1 MIKRQISEKCI
12 ELAKQY
18 PVLSMTGPR
27 QSGKTTLAKTLF
39 KDKEYVNFEDPDI
52 RTQALD
58 DPRGFLGNY
67 PDGAVFDEVQRVPQ
81 MLSYI
86 QSIVDKS
93 KKKGL
98 FILTGSQQLEV
109 SRAVT
114 QSLAGRTALIKLLP
128 LSIEELRASK
138 PSQVHNLEKLILKGF
153 YPRLYK
159 EKMDPANYYMNYFE
173 TYVQR
178 DLRQISQIEDLHH
191 FEKFVKLLA
200 SRVGQIL
207 SYSGIANDLGVSQP
221 TIKKWISILEA
232 SFIIYLHKP
241 YFANIGKRL
250 IKSPKIYFID
260 TGLLAYLL
268 GISDEKE
275 LKQHHLRGGI
285 FENLVISEFLKHRY
299 NLALT
304 PNLYFLR
311 DKTGNE
317 VDLVRENALNLDL
330 IEIKSSQTIEKSLVK
345 NLNASKIWPKVKVGK
360 KIAVYAGTKS
370 FNIFDTRVIPWTN
383 MSEVL

>member
-1 MIKRQISEKCI
+1 MIKRQISDKCLK
-12 ELAKQY
+12 LAKQY
-18 PVLSMTGPR
+18 PVLSITGPR
-27 QSGKTTLAKTLF
+27 QSGKTTLAKALF
-39 KDKEYVNFEDPDI
+39 NNKEYVNFEDPDI
-52 RTQALD
+52 RAQALE

-67 PDGAVFDEVQRVPQ
+67 PRGAVFDEIQRVPQ

-86 QSIVDKS
+86 QSIVDRS
-93 KKKGL
+93 GKKGL
-98 FILTGSQQLEV
+98 FILTGSQQFEV

-128 LSIEELRASK
+128 LSMEELRTAR
-138 PSQVHNLEKLILKGF
+138 PSYVRNLEKMILKGF
-153 YPRLYK
+153 YPRIYR
-159 EKMDPANYYMNYFE
+159 EKMDPTSYYMNYFE

-191 FEKFVKLLA
+191 FEKFVRLLA

-221 TIKKWISILEA
+221 TVKKWISILEA

-260 TGLLAYLL
+260 TGLLVYLL
-268 GISDEKE
+268 GISNEKE

-285 FENLVISEFLKHRY
+285 FENLIIAEFLKNRY

-311 DKTGNE
+311 DKYNG
-317 VDLVRENALNLDL
+317 LKNLD
-330 IEIKSSQTIEKSLVK
+330 
-345 NLNASKIWPKVKVGK
+345 
-360 KIAVYAGTKS
+360 
-370 FNIFDTRVIPWTN
+370 R
-383 MSEVL
+383 